1 MSPTLVHYGLNWT
14 SSPLKVLC
22 NWLHMLS
29 QREGTRIEAYEYK
42 QIMGIALGEMS
53 CLFCTCILQYI
64 NIYHG
69 EVGCTSI
76 VGRDFLLSL
85 LLSALKK
92 NRQGGSIWDLLYPAQ
107 FCHVSADQG
116 KEFFRLELLSC
127 SLILRCTYWR
137 EMLYECLTNTGVAN
151 LVHAFVPA
159 KQKHLILPISLQL
172 NLLTS

>member
-1 MSPTLVHYGLNWT
+1 M
-14 SSPLKVLC
+14 LC

-137 EMLYECLTNTGVAN
+137 EMLYECLTNV
-151 LVHAFVPA
+151 
-159 KQKHLILPISLQL
+159 LIQGWTTLCM
-172 NLLTS
+172 LLFQPSKNTWFYRSVYN